1 MALPTPRL
9 DAEQF
14 TAVAATCRWSKR
26 AIAVTREI
34 LVEGASLSETAAKH
48 EMTKKH
54 ARVLLGRFQALAEK
68 QRLLG
73 FMQKEPP
80 KLAPTDLTPF
90 SNDLRTLRDKG
101 YKIEQIVAYLKENGV
116 NSSATS
122 VRKFIRSIRA

>member
-1 MALPTPRL
+1 MAIPTPRL

-14 TAVAATCRWSKR
+14 IAVAATCRWSER
-26 AIAVTREI
+26 AIAVTRDI
-34 LVEGASLSETAAKH
+34 LVEGASLPETAAKH
-48 EMTKKH
+48 GMTTKH
-54 ARVLLGRFQALAEK
+54 ARVLLTRFQGLAEK
-68 QRLLG
+68 HRLQA

-80 KLAPTDLTPF
+80 KLAPPDLTPF

-116 NSSATS
+116 TSSATS